1 MSEKSHRLKQII
13 LAKIQANSDK
23 RITFAEFMDLALYH
37 PDYGY
42 YSSGQVAIG
51 AEGDFFTASS
61 LGADFGE
68 LLAEQLAEMWS
79 ILDRPQPF
87 QVIEMGAG
95 LGDLAIDILNYW
107 QSNYPDLLQNVEY
120 SIIEESPSLM
130 ATQQEKLQSWREK
143 GIGLSWK
150 HWSDLAN
157 HSVTGVFFSNELID
171 AFPVHQVIWQDHQ
184 LQEIYVGENQGEF
197 IEIIAEIS
205 TPELLN
211 YFEKVQIEIQIEINE
226 RDYPDGYRTEVN
238 LQALDWL
245 NRIAQKLKQGYL
257 LTIDYGYSAQKY
269 YHPQR
274 SQGTLQCYY
283 QHRYHSD
290 PLVNLGFQDI
300 TTHVNFTALENQG
313 KSLSLET
320 LGFTQQGLFLMSLGL
335 GDRLAEL
342 STGKFNFAEIFK
354 RRDALHQL
362 IDPTGLG
369 KFGVLLQAKGLT
381 PVQKTRS
388 LRGFSPE
395 R

>member
-1 MSEKSHRLKQII
+1 MSEKSHRLQQII

-23 RITFAEFMDLALYH
+23 RITFAEFMALALYH
-37 PDYGY
+37 PGYGY

-61 LGADFGE
+61 LGPDFGE
-68 LLAEQLAEMWS
+68 LLAEQLAEMWL
-79 ILDRPQPF
+79 ILNYPKPF

-130 ATQQEKLQSWREK
+130 ATQQEKLQSWRKK
-143 GIGLSWK
+143 GINLSWK
-150 HWSDLAN
+150 NWSDLDN
-157 HSVTGVFFSNELID
+157 HSVKGVFFSNELID
-171 AFPVHQVIWQDHQ
+171 AFPVHQVIWQDDR
-184 LQEIYVGENQGEF
+184 LQEIYVGENQGEL

-211 YFEKVQIEIQIEINE
+211 YFEKVQTKINE
-226 RDYPDGYRTEVN
+226 SDYPDGYRTEVN

-245 NRIAQKLKQGYL
+245 HRIAQKLKQGYL

-290 PLVNLGFQDI
+290 
-300 TTHVNFTALENQG
+300 
-313 KSLSLET
+313 
-320 LGFTQQGLFLMSLGL
+320 
-335 GDRLAEL
+335 
-342 STGKFNFAEIFK
+342 
-354 RRDALHQL
+354 
-362 IDPTGLG
+362 
-369 KFGVLLQAKGLT
+369 
-381 PVQKTRS
+381 
-388 LRGFSPE
+388 
-395 R
+395 

>member
-1 MSEKSHRLKQII
+1 MSEKSHRLQQII

-23 RITFAEFMDLALYH
+23 RITFAEFMNLALYH

-42 YSSGQVAIG
+42 YGSGQVAIG
-51 AEGDFFTASS
+51 AKGDFFTSSS

-68 LLAEQLAEMWS
+68 LLAEQLAEMWL
-79 ILDRPQPF
+79 ILDYPKPF

-107 QSNYPDLLQNVEY
+107 QSNYPDLLQNLEY
-120 SIIEESPSLM
+120 SIIEESSSLIT
-130 ATQQEKLQSWREK
+130 TQQEKLQPWREK
-143 GIGLSWK
+143 GINLSWK
-150 HWSDLAN
+150 NWSDLAKN
-157 HSVTGVFFSNELID
+157 SVTGCFFSNELID
-171 AFPVHQVIWQDHQ
+171 AFPVHQVIWRDHQ
-184 LQEIYVGENQGEF
+184 LQEIYVGENQGEL
-197 IEIIAEIS
+197 IEVIAELS
-205 TPELLN
+205 TSKLLN
-211 YFEKVQIEIQIEINE
+211 YFQQVQINLDSG
-226 RDYPDGYRTEVN
+226 DYPEGYRTEIN
-238 LQALDWL
+238 LQAFDWL
-245 NRIAQKLKQGYL
+245 NRISQKLKQGYL
-257 LTIDYGYSAQKY
+257 LSIDYGYSAQKY

-283 QHRYHSD
+283 QHRYHTD
-290 PLVNLGFQDI
+290 PLVNLGLQDI

-313 KSLSLET
+313 KSLGLET

-335 GDRLAEL
+335 GDRLMEL

-381 PVQKTRS
+381 PVQQTLS

-395 R
+395 K

>member
-23 RITFAEFMDLALYH
+23 RITFAEFMALALYH
-37 PDYGY
+37 PDDGY

-61 LGADFGE
+61 LGPDFGE
-68 LLAEQLAEMWS
+68 LLAEQLAEIWV
-79 ILDRPQPF
+79 ILDHPQPF
-87 QVIEMGAG
+87 QVVEMGAG

-107 QSNYPDLLQNVEY
+107 QSNYPDLLQNLEY
-120 SIIEESPSLM
+120 SIIEESPSLI

-143 GIGLSWK
+143 GINLSWK
-150 HWSDLAN
+150 SWSDLAN
-157 HSVTGVFFSNELID
+157 HSVTGVFLSNELID
-171 AFPVHQVIWQDHQ
+171 AFPVHQVIWQDDQ
-184 LQEIYVGENQGEF
+184 LQEIYVGENQGEL
-197 IEIIAEIS
+197 IEIIAKLS

-211 YFEKVQIEIQIEINE
+211 YFQQVQININSA
-226 RDYPDGYRTEVN
+226 DYPEGYRTEVN

-245 NRIAQKLKQGYL
+245 NRISQKLNKGYL

-274 SQGTLQCYY
+274 GQGTLQCYY
-283 QHRYHSD
+283 QHRYHAD
-290 PLVNLGFQDI
+290 PLVNLGLQDI

-313 KSLSLET
+313 KSLGLET

-335 GDRLAEL
+335 GDRLVEL
-342 STGKFNFAEIFK
+342 STGKFSVAEIFK

-369 KFGVLLQAKGLT
+369 KFGVLLQGKGLSIT
-381 PVQKTRS
+381 QKTRS
-388 LRGFSPE
+388 LKGFSPE
-395 R
+395 K

>member
-1 MSEKSHRLKQII
+1 MSEKSHRLEQII

-61 LGADFGE
+61 LGPDFGE
-68 LLAEQLAEMWS
+68 LLAEQLAEIWL
-79 ILDRPQPF
+79 ILDYPKPF
-87 QVIEMGAG
+87 QVVEMGAG

-120 SIIEESPSLM
+120 SIIEESSSLIT
-130 ATQQEKLQSWREK
+130 TQQEKLQSWREK
-143 GIGLSWK
+143 GIRLSWK
-150 HWSDLAN
+150 SWSDLEN
-157 HSVTGVFFSNELID
+157 NSVTGCFFSNELID
-171 AFPVHQVIWQDHQ
+171 AFPVHQVIWQDYQ
-184 LQEIYVGENQGEF
+184 LQEIYVGENQGNL
-197 IEIIAEIS
+197 IEMIGQIS

-211 YFEKVQIEIQIEINE
+211 YFEKVQIKINE
-226 RDYPDGYRTEVN
+226 SDYPEGYRTEVN
-238 LQALDWL
+238 LQAFDWL
-245 NRIAQKLKQGYL
+245 NRISQKLKQGYL

-290 PLVNLGFQDI
+290 PLVNLGLQDI
-300 TTHVNFTALENQG
+300 TTHVNFTALENHG
-313 KSLSLET
+313 KSLGLET
-320 LGFTQQGLFLMSLGL
+320 LDFTNQALFLMSLGL

-388 LRGFSPE
+388 LRGFDLI
-395 R
+395 

>member
-1 MSEKSHRLKQII
+1 MSEKSHRLQQII

-23 RITFAEFMDLALYH
+23 RITFAEFMNLALYH

-42 YSSGQVAIG
+42 YGSGQVAIG

-68 LLAEQLAEMWS
+68 LFAEQLAEMWL
-79 ILDRPQPF
+79 ILDHPKPF

-95 LGDLAIDILNYW
+95 LGYLAIDILNYW
-107 QSNYPDLLQNVEY
+107 QSNYPDLLQNVKY
-120 SIIEESPSLM
+120 SIIEESSSLI
-130 ATQQEKLQSWREK
+130 ATQQEKLQSWQEK
-143 GIGLSWK
+143 GIRLSWK
-150 HWSDLAN
+150 SWSDLPN
-157 HSVTGVFFSNELID
+157 YSVTGCFFSNELID

-184 LQEIYVGENQGEF
+184 LQEIYVGENQGEL
-197 IEIIAEIS
+197 IEIIAELS
-205 TPELLN
+205 TSKLLN
-211 YFEKVQIEIQIEINE
+211 YFQQVQINLDSG
-226 RDYPDGYRTEVN
+226 DYPEGYRTEVN

-245 NRIAQKLKQGYL
+245 NRVSQKLKQGYL

-290 PLVNLGFQDI
+290 PLVNLGLQDI

-313 KSLSLET
+313 KSLGLET

-335 GDRLAEL
+335 GDRLTEL

-388 LRGFSPE
+388 LKGFNPE
-395 R
+395 M

>member
-1 MSEKSHRLKQII
+1 MSEKSHRLKQVI

-23 RITFAEFMDLALYH
+23 HITFAKFMDLALYH
-37 PDYGY
+37 RDYGY

-51 AEGDFFTASS
+51 AKGDFFTSSS

-68 LLAEQLAEMWS
+68 LLAEQLAEMWV
-79 ILDRPQPF
+79 ILDRPEAF
-87 QVIEMGAG
+87 QVVEMGAG

-120 SIIEESPSLM
+120 SIIEESSSLI
-130 ATQQEKLQSWREK
+130 ATQQEKLQSWQEK
-143 GIGLSWK
+143 GISLSWK
-150 HWSDLAN
+150 SWSDLAN
-157 HSVTGVFFSNELID
+157 NSVTGCFFSNELID
-171 AFPVHQVIWQDHQ
+171 AFPVHQVIWQAHQ
-184 LQEIYVGENQGEF
+184 LQEIYVGENQGEL

-205 TPELLN
+205 TPELLK
-211 YFEKVQIEIQIEINE
+211 YFEKVQIKINE
-226 RDYPDGYRTEVN
+226 SDYPDGYRTEVN

-245 NRIAQKLKQGYL
+245 HRIAQKLKQGYL

-290 PLVNLGFQDI
+290 PFVNLGLQDI
-300 TTHVNFTALENQG
+300 TTHVNFSTLENHDQSIG
-313 KSLSLET
+313 LET

-335 GDRLAEL
+335 GDRLVEL
-342 STGKFNFAEIFK
+342 STGKFSVAEIFK

-369 KFGVLLQAKGLT
+369 KFGVLLQGKGLT

-388 LRGFSPE
+388 LRGFNPE
-395 R
+395 M

>member
-1 MSEKSHRLKQII
+1 M
-13 LAKIQANSDK
+13 
-23 RITFAEFMDLALYH
+23 ALYH

-51 AEGDFFTASS
+51 NKGDFFTASS

-68 LLAEQLAEMWS
+68 LLAEQFAEIWV
-79 ILDRPQPF
+79 ILDRPEAF
-87 QVIEMGAG
+87 QVVEMGAG

-120 SIIEESPSLM
+120 SIIEESPSLI

-143 GIGLSWK
+143 GINLSWK
-150 HWSDLAN
+150 SWSGLAN
-157 HSVTGVFFSNELID
+157 NSVTGCFFSNELID

-184 LQEIYVGENQGEF
+184 LQEVYVGENRGEF
-197 IEIIAEIS
+197 IEIIAELS
-205 TPELLN
+205 TTELLN
-211 YFEKVQIEIQIEINE
+211 YFQQLQINLDSG
-226 RDYPDGYRTEVN
+226 DYPEGYRTEVN

-245 NRIAQKLKQGYL
+245 DRIAQKLKQGYL

-290 PLVNLGFQDI
+290 PFVNLGLQDI

-313 KSLSLET
+313 KSLGLET
-320 LGFTQQGLFLMSLGL
+320 LRFTNQGLFLMSLGL
-335 GDRLAEL
+335 GDRLMEL
-342 STGKFNFAEIFK
+342 STGKFSVAEIFK

-369 KFGVLLQAKGLT
+369 KFGVLLQGQGLSIT
-381 PVQKTRS
+381 QKTRS
-388 LRGFSPE
+388 LKGFSPE

>member
-1 MSEKSHRLKQII
+1 MSEKSHRLQQVI

-51 AEGDFFTASS
+51 AKGDFFTSSS

-68 LLAEQLAEMWS
+68 LLAEQLAEIWL
-79 ILDRPQPF
+79 ILDRPEAF
-87 QVIEMGAG
+87 QVVEMGAG

-120 SIIEESPSLM
+120 SIIEESSSLI
-130 ATQQEKLQSWREK
+130 ATQQEKLQFWLEK
-143 GIGLSWK
+143 GISLSWK
-150 HWSDLAN
+150 SWSDLPN
-157 HSVTGVFFSNELID
+157 YSVTGCFFSNELID
-171 AFPVHQVIWQDHQ
+171 AFPVHQIIWQDHQ

-197 IEIIAEIS
+197 IEIIAKLS

-211 YFEKVQIEIQIEINE
+211 YFQQVQINL
-226 RDYPDGYRTEVN
+226 DATHYPEGYRTEVN

-245 NRIAQKLKQGYL
+245 NRVSQKLKQGYL
-257 LTIDYGYSAQKY
+257 LTIDYGYSAEKY

-283 QHRYHSD
+283 QHRYHAD
-290 PLVNLGFQDI
+290 PLVNLGLQDI
-300 TTHVNFTALENQG
+300 TTHVNFTALENHGQSTG
-313 KSLSLET
+313 LET

-388 LRGFSPE
+388 LKGFNPE
-395 R
+395 M

>member
-1 MSEKSHRLKQII
+1 MSEKSHRLKQVI

-23 RITFAEFMDLALYH
+23 RITFAEFMALALYH

-61 LGADFGE
+61 LGPDFGE
-68 LLAEQLAEMWS
+68 LLAEQLAEIWL
-79 ILDRPQPF
+79 ILDYPKPF
-87 QVIEMGAG
+87 QIVEMGAG
-95 LGDLAIDILNYW
+95 LGDLAIDIFNYW
-107 QSNYPDLLQNVEY
+107 QSNYPDLLKNVEY
-120 SIIEESPSLM
+120 NIIEQSPSLI
-130 ATQQEKLQSWREK
+130 ATQQEKLQSFLEK
-143 GIGLSWK
+143 GIKLNWK
-150 HWSDLAN
+150 NWSDLEN
-157 HSVTGVFFSNELID
+157 TSVKGCFFSNELID
-171 AFPVHQVIWQDHQ
+171 AFPVHQVIWQDDQ
-184 LQEIYVGENQGEF
+184 LQEIYVGENQGEL
-197 IEIIAEIS
+197 IEIIAKLS

-211 YFEKVQIEIQIEINE
+211 YFQQVQININSA
-226 RDYPDGYRTEVN
+226 DYPEGYRTEVN
-238 LQALDWL
+238 LQAFDWL
-245 NRIAQKLKQGYL
+245 NRVSQKLKQGYL

-290 PLVNLGFQDI
+290 PFVNLGFQDI
-300 TTHVNFTALENQG
+300 TTHVNFTALENHGQSIG
-313 KSLSLET
+313 LET
-320 LGFTQQGLFLMSLGL
+320 LGFTNQGLFLMSLGL
-335 GDRLAEL
+335 GERLVEL
-342 STGKFNFAEIFK
+342 STGKFSVAEIFK

-369 KFGVLLQAKGLT
+369 KFGVLLQGKGLT

-395 R
+395 K

>member
-1 MSEKSHRLKQII
+1 MSEKSHRLQQII
-13 LAKIQANSDK
+13 LTKIQANSDK

-42 YSSGQVAIG
+42 YGSGQVAIG

-61 LGADFGE
+61 LGPDFGE
-68 LLAEQLAEMWS
+68 LLAEQLAEMWL
-79 ILDRPQPF
+79 IMDYPKPF
-87 QVIEMGAG
+87 QIVEMGAG

-107 QSNYPDLLQNVEY
+107 QLNYPELLQNLEY
-120 SIIEESPSLM
+120 SIIEESPSLI
-130 ATQQEKLQSWREK
+130 ATQQEKLQFWREK
-143 GIGLSWK
+143 GIRLSWK
-150 HWSDLAN
+150 RWSDIAN
-157 HSVTGVFFSNELID
+157 NSVTGCFFSNELID
-171 AFPVHQVIWQDHQ
+171 AFPVHQVIWQDYQ
-184 LQEIYVGENQGEF
+184 LQEIYVGENQGNL
-197 IEIIAEIS
+197 IEIIAELS
-205 TPELLN
+205 TSELLN
-211 YFEKVQIEIQIEINE
+211 YFSQVQINIDSD
-226 RDYPDGYRTEVN
+226 DYPENYRTEVN
-238 LQALDWL
+238 LQAFDWL
-245 NRIAQKLKQGYL
+245 NRVSQKLKQGYL

-290 PLVNLGFQDI
+290 PLVNLGLQDI
-300 TTHVNFTALENQG
+300 TTHVNFTALENHG
-313 KSLSLET
+313 KSLGLET

-369 KFGVLLQAKGLT
+369 KFGVLLQGKSLT

-388 LRGFSPE
+388 LKGFHPE
-395 R
+395 I

>member
-1 MSEKSHRLKQII
+1 MSEKSHRLQQVI

-42 YSSGQVAIG
+42 YGSGQVAIG
-51 AEGDFFTASS
+51 AKGDFFTASS

-68 LLAEQLAEMWS
+68 LLAEQLAEMWL

-87 QVIEMGAG
+87 QVVEMGAG

-120 SIIEESPSLM
+120 SIIEESPSLII
-130 ATQQEKLQSWREK
+130 TQQEKLQSWREK
-143 GIGLSWK
+143 GISLSWK
-150 HWSDLAN
+150 SWSDLATN
-157 HSVTGVFFSNELID
+157 SVTGCFFSNELID
-171 AFPVHQVIWQDHQ
+171 AFPVYQVIWQAHQ
-184 LQEIYVGENQGEF
+184 LQEVYVGENQGEL
-197 IEIIAEIS
+197 IEIIADLS
-205 TPELLN
+205 TAELLN
-211 YFEKVQIEIQIEINE
+211 YFQQVQINLDSG
-226 RDYPDGYRTEVN
+226 DYPEGYRTEVN
-238 LQALDWL
+238 LQAFDWL
-245 NRIAQKLKQGYL
+245 NRISQKLKQGYL

-283 QHRYHSD
+283 QHRYHAD
-290 PLVNLGFQDI
+290 PLVNLGCQDI
-300 TTHVNFTALENQG
+300 TTHVNFTALKNHGQSIG
-313 KSLSLET
+313 LET

-369 KFGVLLQAKGLT
+369 KFGVLLQAKALT
-381 PVQKTRS
+381 PIQKTRS
-388 LRGFSPE
+388 LRGIDFS
-395 R
+395 

>member
-1 MSEKSHRLKQII
+1 MSEKSHRLKQVI
-13 LAKIQANSDK
+13 LAKIQANSDN
-23 RITFAEFMDLALYH
+23 RITFAEFMALALYH

-61 LGADFGE
+61 LGPDFGE
-68 LLAEQLAEMWS
+68 LLAEQLAEMWL
-79 ILDRPQPF
+79 ILDYPKPF

-95 LGDLAIDILNYW
+95 LGYLAIDILNYW

-130 ATQQEKLQSWREK
+130 ATQQEKFQSWRKK
-143 GIGLSWK
+143 GINLSWK
-150 HWSDLAN
+150 NWSDLAN

-171 AFPVHQVIWQDHQ
+171 AFPVHQVIWQDDQ
-184 LQEIYVGENQGEF
+184 LQEVYVGENQGEL

-211 YFEKVQIEIQIEINE
+211 YFEKVHIKINE
-226 RDYPDGYRTEVN
+226 SDYPDGYRTEVN

-245 NRIAQKLKQGYL
+245 NRIAQKLNKGYL
-257 LTIDYGYSAQKY
+257 LTIDYGYSAEKY

-290 PLVNLGFQDI
+290 PFVNLGLQDI

-313 KSLSLET
+313 KSLGLET

-335 GDRLAEL
+335 GDRLVEL
-342 STGKFNFAEIFK
+342 STGKFSVAEIFK

-369 KFGVLLQAKGLT
+369 KFGVLLQGKGLSIT
-381 PVQKTRS
+381 QKTRS
-388 LRGFSPE
+388 LKGFSPE
-395 R
+395 K

>member
-1 MSEKSHRLKQII
+1 MSEKSHQLQQVIF
-13 LAKIQANSDK
+13 AKIQANSDK

-42 YSSGQVAIG
+42 YGSGQVAIG
-51 AEGDFFTASS
+51 PKGDFFTASS

-68 LLAEQLAEMWS
+68 LLAEQLAEIWL
-79 ILDRPQPF
+79 ILDRPEAF
-87 QVIEMGAG
+87 QVVEMGAG

-120 SIIEESPSLM
+120 SIIEESSSLIT
-130 ATQQEKLQSWREK
+130 TQQEKLQSWREK
-143 GIGLSWK
+143 GISLNWKSWL
-150 HWSDLAN
+150 DLEN
-157 HSVTGVFFSNELID
+157 NSVIGCFFSNELID

-184 LQEIYVGENQGEF
+184 LQEIYVGENQGEL
-197 IEIIAEIS
+197 IEIIAELS
-205 TPELLN
+205 TSKLLN
-211 YFEKVQIEIQIEINE
+211 YFQQVQINLDSG
-226 RDYPDGYRTEVN
+226 DYPEGYRTEIN

-245 NRIAQKLKQGYL
+245 NRVSQKLKQGYL

-283 QHRYHSD
+283 QHRYHAD

-300 TTHVNFTALENQG
+300 TTHVNFTALENHGQSMG
-313 KSLSLET
+313 LET
-320 LGFTQQGLFLMSLGL
+320 LKFTQQGLFLMSLGL
-335 GDRLAEL
+335 GDRLVEL

-381 PVQKTRS
+381 PIQKTRS
-388 LRGFSPE
+388 LRGFDFS
-395 R
+395 

>member
-23 RITFAEFMDLALYH
+23 RITFAEFMALALYH

-61 LGADFGE
+61 LGPDFGE
-68 LLAEQLAEMWS
+68 LLAEQLAEMWL
-79 ILDRPQPF
+79 ILDYPKPF
-87 QVIEMGAG
+87 QVVEMGAG

-130 ATQQEKLQSWREK
+130 STQQEKLQSWREK
-143 GIGLSWK
+143 GINLSWK
-150 HWSDLAN
+150 NWSDLAN

-171 AFPVHQVIWQDHQ
+171 AFPVHHVIWQDNR
-184 LQEIYVGENQGEF
+184 LQEIYVGENQGEL

-211 YFEKVQIEIQIEINE
+211 YFEKFHIKINE
-226 RDYPDGYRTEVN
+226 SDYPDGYRTEVN

-245 NRIAQKLKQGYL
+245 NRIAQKLNKGYL
-257 LTIDYGYSAQKY
+257 LTIDYGYSAEKY

-274 SQGTLQCYY
+274 SKGTLQCYY
-283 QHRYHSD
+283 QHRHHSD
-290 PLVNLGFQDI
+290 PFVNLGLQDI

-313 KSLSLET
+313 KSIGLET
-320 LGFTQQGLFLMSLGL
+320 LGFTNQGLFLMSLGL
-335 GDRLAEL
+335 GDRLVEL
-342 STGKFNFAEIFK
+342 STGKFSVAEIFK

-388 LRGFSPE
+388 LKGFNPE
-395 R
+395 M

>member
-23 RITFAEFMDLALYH
+23 CITFAEFMDLALYH

-61 LGADFGE
+61 LGPDFGE
-68 LLAEQLAEMWS
+68 LLAEQLAEIWV
-79 ILDRPQPF
+79 ILDHPQPF
-87 QVIEMGAG
+87 QVVEMGAG

-130 ATQQEKLQSWREK
+130 STQQEKLQSWREK
-143 GIGLSWK
+143 GIHLSWK
-150 HWSDLAN
+150 NWSDLAN

-171 AFPVHQVIWQDHQ
+171 AFPVHHVIWQDNR
-184 LQEIYVGENQGEF
+184 LQEIYVGENQGEL

-211 YFEKVQIEIQIEINE
+211 YFEKFHIKINE
-226 RDYPDGYRTEVN
+226 SDYPDGYRTEVN

-245 NRIAQKLKQGYL
+245 NRIAQKLNKGYL
-257 LTIDYGYSAQKY
+257 LTIDYGYSAEKY

-274 SQGTLQCYY
+274 SKGTLQCYY
-283 QHRYHSD
+283 QHRHHSD
-290 PLVNLGFQDI
+290 PFVNLGLQDI

-313 KSLSLET
+313 KSIGLET
-320 LGFTQQGLFLMSLGL
+320 LGFTNQGLFLMSLGL
-335 GDRLAEL
+335 GDRLVEL
-342 STGKFNFAEIFK
+342 STGKFSVAEIFK

-388 LRGFSPE
+388 LKGFNPE
-395 R
+395 M

>member
-1 MSEKSHRLKQII
+1 MSEKSHRLQQII

-23 RITFAEFMDLALYH
+23 RITFAEFIDLALYH

-42 YSSGQVAIG
+42 YGSGQVAIG
-51 AEGDFFTASS
+51 ADGDFFTASS
-61 LGADFGE
+61 LGPDFGE
-68 LLAEQLAEMWS
+68 LLAEQLAEIWL
-79 ILDRPQPF
+79 ILDRPEPF
-87 QVIEMGAG
+87 QVVEMGAG

-107 QSNYPDLLQNVEY
+107 QLNYPDLLQNVEY
-120 SIIEESPSLM
+120 NIIEESPSLI
-130 ATQQEKLQSWREK
+130 ATQQEKLQSCLEN
-143 GIGLSWK
+143 GIKLNWK
-150 HWSDLAN
+150 NWSDLAN
-157 HSVTGVFFSNELID
+157 NSVTGCFFSNELID
-171 AFPVHQVIWQDHQ
+171 AFPVHQVIWQDDQ
-184 LQEIYVGENQGEF
+184 LQEIYVGENQEEL

-211 YFEKVQIEIQIEINE
+211 YFEKVQIKINE
-226 RDYPDGYRTEVN
+226 SNYPDGYRTEVN

-245 NRIAQKLKQGYL
+245 NRIAQKLNKGYL

-283 QHRYHSD
+283 QHRYHAD
-290 PLVNLGFQDI
+290 PLVNLGLQDI

-313 KSLSLET
+313 KSLGLET

-335 GDRLAEL
+335 GDRLMEL

-395 R
+395 K

>member
-1 MSEKSHRLKQII
+1 MSEKSHRLQQII

-23 RITFAEFMDLALYH
+23 RITFAEFMALALYH
-37 PDYGY
+37 PDDGY

-51 AEGDFFTASS
+51 ADGDFFTASS
-61 LGADFGE
+61 LGPDFGE
-68 LLAEQLAEMWS
+68 LLAEQLAEMWL
-79 ILDRPQPF
+79 ILDYPKPF

-95 LGDLAIDILNYW
+95 LGYLAIDILNYW

-120 SIIEESPSLM
+120 SIIEESPSLI

-143 GIGLSWK
+143 GISLSWK
-150 HWSDLAN
+150 NWSDLAN
-157 HSVTGVFFSNELID
+157 HSVTGCFFSNELID
-171 AFPVHQVIWQDHQ
+171 AFPVHQIIWQDDQ
-184 LQEIYVGENQGEF
+184 LQEIYVGENQGEL

-205 TPELLN
+205 TSELLN
-211 YFEKVQIEIQIEINE
+211 YFEKVQVKINE
-226 RDYPDGYRTEVN
+226 NDYPDGYRTEVN

-257 LTIDYGYSAQKY
+257 LSIDYGYSSQKY

-290 PLVNLGFQDI
+290 PFVNLGLQDI
-300 TTHVNFTALENQG
+300 TTHVNFTALENEG
-313 KSLSLET
+313 KSIGLET
-320 LGFTQQGLFLMSLGL
+320 LGFTNQGLFLMSLGL
-335 GDRLAEL
+335 GDRLTEL

-369 KFGVLLQAKGLT
+369 KFGVLLQGKSLT
-381 PVQKTRS
+381 PEQKRRS
-388 LRGFSPE
+388 LKGFSPE

>member
-1 MSEKSHRLKQII
+1 MSEQSHRLQQVI

-51 AEGDFFTASS
+51 AKGDFFTSSS

-68 LLAEQLAEMWS
+68 LLAEQLAEIWL

-87 QVIEMGAG
+87 QVVEMGAG

-107 QSNYPDLLQNVEY
+107 QLNYPDLLQNVEY
-120 SIIEESPSLM
+120 NIIEESPSLIT
-130 ATQQEKLQSWREK
+130 TQQEKLQSWREK
-143 GIGLSWK
+143 GINLSWK
-150 HWSDLAN
+150 SWSDLVN
-157 HSVTGVFFSNELID
+157 NSVTGCFFSNELID

-184 LQEIYVGENQGEF
+184 LQEIYVGENQGEL
-197 IEIIAEIS
+197 IEIIAKLS
-205 TPELLN
+205 TSKLLN
-211 YFEKVQIEIQIEINE
+211 YFQQVQININSA
-226 RDYPDGYRTEVN
+226 DYPKGYRTEVN
-238 LQALDWL
+238 LQAFDWL
-245 NRIAQKLKQGYL
+245 NRVSQKLKQGYL

-274 SQGTLQCYY
+274 IQGTLQCYY
-283 QHRYHSD
+283 QHRYHFD
-290 PLVNLGFQDI
+290 PLVNLGLQDI

-313 KSLSLET
+313 KSIGLET

-335 GDRLAEL
+335 GDRLTEL

-388 LRGFSPE
+388 LKGFNPE
-395 R
+395 M